1 MSGAGPTVLALAT
14 SNLDEIG
21 KTMKGIFEQ
30 EVGND
35 GDQIKA
41 DYMILDFDKEG
52 LRWNQIF

>member
-1 MSGAGPTVLALAT
+1 MLALAT